1 MSYQV
6 ESIENFEREAKRL
19 KKKFPSLKEEI
30 GDLTDSLEE
39 NPFIGTCMKDGF
51 HKIRLKIKSKGKS
64 GGARVITCVRVTSKA
79 VYLVSIY
86 DKSEQTDISDEELDR
101 IFKVILDE

>member
-6 ESIENFEREAKRL
+6 ESIENFVREAKRL

-30 GDLTDSLEE
+30 GDLINSLEE
-39 NPFIGTCMKDGF
+39 NPFIGTSMKDGF

-64 GGARVITCVRVTSKA
+64 GGARVITCVRVTSKV